1 MRTQRSELSEADFQA
16 VSKLAYDEAGLV
28 LPASKKAF
36 VYSRLQKRLRHL
48 KLGTF
53 EDYCAL
59 LRQNDPD
66 GEAERINL
74 ISALTTNVTQFF
86 REAHHFELFG
96 KEVLPGMVEAA
107 RKGDPVRIWSAGCSA
122 GQEPF
127 TIAAYCLK
135 HAPQLATADF
145 RVLASDIDP
154 NVLHHGVAGVYPK
167 DSLPD
172 DRADYFSDLIEATE
186 NPKDFRFKENIKK
199 LIAFRKLNLLRDW
212 PFSGRF
218 DAIFCRNVAIYF
230 DLPTQQGLFEKFGK
244 QLKPKGWLFV
254 GHSER
259 VNLDTNK
266 AFRSAG
272 LTSYQRTE

>member
-1 MRTQRSELSEADFQA
+1 MA

-48 KLGTF
+48 RLATF

-59 LRQNDPD
+59 LRQNDPA

-86 REAHHFELFG
+86 REAHHFDLFG
-96 KEVLPGMVEAA
+96 KEVLPGMIEAA
-107 RKGDPVRIWSAGCSA
+107 RKGDAVRVWSAGCSA

-145 RVLASDIDP
+145 KVLASDIDP
-154 NVLHHGVAGVYPK
+154 NVLHHGLAGVYPK
-167 DSLPD
+167 ASLPEA
-172 DRADYFSDLIEATE
+172 RTEYFTTLIEPADT
-186 NPKDFRFKENIKK
+186 PKDFRFKENIRN
-199 LIAFRKLNLLRDW
+199 LIAFRKLNLLRNW

-230 DLPTQQGLFEKFGK
+230 DLPTQQRLFEKFGN